1 MTGRLPNVA
10 EAIFRLTRRGWASIQ
25 SALNAVENL
34 WVKIG
39 RAAQKIL
46 SRAHG
51 RTVRRTAFYMLD
63 GAPDS
68 CSASSG
74 KSVVRGAGPI
84 IAKGSSLMSEQLDTS
99 SELVEI
105 QAQRQFQK
113 ELRDVHW
120 SLSVSALDQ
129 RRAWP
134 VTLLDRFDLDCL
146 FGRAGLVGATRL
158 SLVTRRLTDRTSASE
173 VSKRS
178 MPSRLRSFS
187 VNLIVF
193 LSVPVVGTSR

>member
-1 MTGRLPNVA
+1 
-10 EAIFRLTRRGWASIQ
+10 
-25 SALNAVENL
+25 
-34 WVKIG
+34 
-39 RAAQKIL
+39 
-46 SRAHG
+46 
-51 RTVRRTAFYMLD
+51 
-63 GAPDS
+63 
-68 CSASSG
+68 
-74 KSVVRGAGPI
+74 
-84 IAKGSSLMSEQLDTS
+84 MSEQFDTS
-99 SELVEI
+99 SELIEI
-105 QAQRQFQK
+105 SKLNGSFRRN
-113 ELRDVHW
+113 LRDVHW

-129 RRAWP
+129 RCPWP

-146 FGRAGLVGATRL
+146 FGRAGLVGETRL